1 MIRNQTHNEESRY
14 IMKLKYR
21 VITLD
26 KTSQIEHPW
35 TTDIDNALRQVR
47 EALKRGELAHIEA
60 KSSS

>member
-1 MIRNQTHNEESRY
+1 
-14 IMKLKYR
+14 MKLKYR